1 MSSENSTTTVE
12 SVESNSKYDV
22 AVWRC
27 VGHTQKDDAPMVY
40 AGRGDYGSANFKNS
54 EIGECGWLGNPYKE
68 DEDGTRREVVEQFAT
83 DFDERLKNDPKFA
96 GAIAG
101 LAGKRLGCWCQQLHE
116 EDGDLCHAEIIAHR
130 AQKLARMADSD
141 EGEDDDDDD
150 DADASDGGGDD
161 TAEDDVVWADGRNTE
176 LHEELPSLT
185 ERDAWRLA
193 QMSVRSVDDVAALTQ
208 SELANKPLFEG
219 DAELVMQEAT
229 TVQEKRRVPGDSG
242 DDAHSTTDADTESDG
257 SQSEGVEMNQ
267 VARRCT
273 PETTVA
279 VVAQDGHFEGMTS
292 SQTRS
297 KIQDAIA
304 RSPFDPSGI
313 VAVSDFEGTEID
325 ASIHLHNVFSED
337 EDDEYNR
344 YEAITTPWDE
354 IDGKDEDAI
363 GEKTDADGQVVHRW
377 FKGAPQQRDSEV
389 IRVCDAIIALSVG
402 GYVENLIEKA
412 IDSGIPH
419 YDDRK
424 RSATY
429 PDRQVTI
436 EAFDDEALEDGHRGA
451 LDEDEGRDNP
461 RSGVEN
467 TW

>member
-1 MSSENSTTTVE
+1 
-12 SVESNSKYDV
+12 
-22 AVWRC
+22 
-27 VGHTQKDDAPMVY
+27 
-40 AGRGDYGSANFKNS
+40 
-54 EIGECGWLGNPYKE
+54 
-68 DEDGTRREVVEQFAT
+68 
-83 DFDERLKNDPKFA
+83 
-96 GAIAG
+96 
-101 LAGKRLGCWCQQLHE
+101 
-116 EDGDLCHAEIIAHR
+116 
-130 AQKLARMADSD
+130 
-141 EGEDDDDDD
+141 
-150 DADASDGGGDD
+150 
-161 TAEDDVVWADGRNTE
+161 
-176 LHEELPSLT
+176 
-185 ERDAWRLA
+185 
-193 QMSVRSVDDVAALTQ
+193 VRSVDDVDALTQ

-279 VVAQDGHFEGMTS
+279 VVAQDGHFEGMNS

-325 ASIHLHNVFSED
+325 ASIHLHNVYSED
-337 EDDEYNR
+337 DEDEYNR

-354 IDGKDEDAI
+354 VEGKDEDAI
-363 GEKTDADGQVVHRW
+363 GKKTDADGQVVHRW

-412 IDSGIPH
+412 LDAGIPH

-429 PDRQVTI
+429 PDQQVTI
-436 EAFDDEALEDGHRGA
+436 QAFDDNELEDGHQGA
-451 LDEDEGRDNP
+451 LDADAGRDNP
-461 RSGVEN
+461 RSDVEN